1 MSNEP
6 TPVETVKVQAIK
18 RGHYIRLREVGDVF
32 DFPKS
37 RKIGSWMKLWTPPVG
52 GQPKFI
58 PAAKKPGPKPK
69 AMSELH
75 QPPAP
80 SASSE

>member
-1 MSNEP
+1 MSEQ
-6 TPVETVKVQAIK
+6 PVETVKVQAIK
-18 RGHYIRLREVGDVF
+18 RGHYIKLREVGDVF

-37 RKIGSWMKLWTPPVG
+37 RKLGSWIKLFVQTEGDRRIVLTER
-52 GQPKFI
+52 
-58 PAAKKPGPKPK
+58 KKPGPKPK

>member
-1 MSNEP
+1 MTDKP
-6 TPVETVKVQAIK
+6 ETVKVQALK
-18 RGHYIRLREVGDVF
+18 RGHYITLREVGDVF
-32 DFPKS
+32 DYPKA
-37 RKIGSWMKLWTPPVG
+37 RKLGSWMKLFVPAEGVN
-52 GQPKFI
+52 KFNI
-58 PAAKKPGPKPK
+58 ERKKPGPKPK

>member
-1 MSNEP
+1 MSTKPEM
-6 TPVETVKVQAIK
+6 VKVQAAK
-18 RGHYIRLREVGDVF
+18 RGHYIKLREVGDVF
-32 DFPKS
+32 DYPKD
-37 RKIGSWMKLWTPPVG
+37 RKLGSWMKLWV
-52 GQPKFI
+52 QPDGAQKVVFQER
-58 PAAKKPGPKPK
+58 KKPGPKPK